1 MAEQHRADASL
12 RERAERQIALAKAT
26 GSKAYPS
33 ADYRLVFVER
43 RDGTRETVR
52 MAPAPH

>member
-1 MAEQHRADASL
+1 MAVQDGVDAAL

-33 ADYRLVFVER
+33 ADYRIVFVER

-52 MAPAPH
+52 MAPPSH

>member
-1 MAEQHRADASL
+1 MAEHIVDAGL

-33 ADYRLVFVER
+33 ADYRTVFVER

-52 MAPAPH
+52 LAPPH

>member
-1 MAEQHRADASL
+1 MAEQVGIEASL

-33 ADYRLVFVER
+33 ADYRVVFVER

-52 MAPAPH
+52 LAPPQH

>member
-1 MAEQHRADASL
+1 MAEQVGFDASL
-12 RERAERQIALAKAT
+12 RDRAERQIALAKAT

-33 ADYRLVFVER
+33 ADYRIVFVER

-52 MAPAPH
+52 IAPPPH

>member
-1 MAEQHRADASL
+1 LAEHYVVDASL

-33 ADYRLVFVER
+33 ADYRVVFVER
-43 RDGTRETVR
+43 RDGTREAVR
-52 MAPAPH
+52 IAPPPH

>member
-1 MAEQHRADASL
+1 MAEQHGTDASL

-52 MAPAPH
+52 LASPPH

>member
-1 MAEQHRADASL
+1 MAEQHGADASL

-26 GSKAYPS
+26 GSKAHPS
-33 ADYRLVFVER
+33 ADYRVVFVER

-52 MAPAPH
+52 LASPPH

>member
-1 MAEQHRADASL
+1 MAEQSVVEASL

-33 ADYRLVFVER
+33 ADYRVLFVER

-52 MAPAPH
+52 LETSPH